1 LEEAEDDER
10 ARLEIPDDMLDSTE
24 AHDLRLNADLID
36 DDDLADLLGDFS
48 RGELS
53 GVLADPALA
62 AGGVL
67 DADES
72 AWLPTAGTGRGN
84 PSVMSG
90 GGGPGKSRPPY
101 ESSAEEDPGE

>member
-1 LEEAEDDER
+1 MEEAEDDDR
-10 ARLEIPDDMLDSTE
+10 ARLEMPDEMLESTE

-36 DDDLADLLGDFS
+36 DDDFADLLGDFS

-53 GVLADPALA
+53 GVLADTALA

-67 DADES
+67 EAEES
-72 AWLPTAGTGRGN
+72 AWLLTGTGRGK

-90 GGGPGKSRPPY
+90 GGGPGNSRPPY